1 MEIEVAASGDLVVYT
16 DGRRHQEGR
25 VGHSCHADGNGA
37 GSVAVGSVAA
47 VWDEE
52 VAGIQQALRLTLDVS
67 VLVLLNSKPAQL
79 GIRQAAKSGHG
90 RTRDLVEVVDEVG
103 RRTGMGLDIWFWL
116 VKAHIGIWV
125 NECAELMAKTGC

>member
-1 MEIEVAASGDLVVYT
+1 M
-16 DGRRHQEGR
+16 
-25 VGHSCHADGNGA
+25 
-37 GSVAVGSVAA
+37 GSVAA

>member
-25 VGHSCHADGNGA
+25 VGHSWHADGNGA

-90 RTRDLVEVVDEVG
+90 CIETWWRWSMRWGGALEWGWTFG
-103 RRTGMGLDIWFWL
+103 SGG
-116 VKAHIGIWV
+116 
-125 NECAELMAKTGC
+125 